1 MAAIFHP
8 TTGHWLKRQHD
19 NTRLHAHKMLFSIR
33 DQECFAV
40 GAEMFSLRLI
50 REVPGSSTECC
61 WTQWRDSLLWG
72 CPISIQDMP
81 GKVYACVG
89 LPYEHAGSHLCFG
102 LEKKWH
108 KPGLQYKHTMQL
120 VCSCEGERLILPH
133 LNPQFQTLYHTLNW
147 AAKGTK
153 SSEQILKNHHDYCC

>member
-19 NTRLHAHKMLFSIR
+19 NTCLYVYKMLFSIR
-33 DQECFAV
+33 DHECFAV
-40 GAEMFSLRLI
+40 RPEMFSLRLI
-50 REVPGSSTECC
+50 REVTGSRTKCC

-81 GKVYACVG
+81 GKVYACRC

-102 LEKKWH
+102 LRKNGTNQIYNINTPMW
-108 KPGLQYKHTMQL
+108 LVHT
-120 VCSCEGERLILPH
+120 CDRERLILPH
-133 LNPQFQTLYHTLNW
+133 LNPHSFRHCTLSWTDPP
-147 AAKGTK
+147 KV
-153 SSEQILKNHHDYCC
+153 